1 MTDSVATYC
10 VHATEGAQPG
20 NDAHRQIATCA
31 TLNAARRTALEI
43 YGAKPF
49 TPPIDFIADNI
60 WIQCPG
66 FSPLT
71 ADIRPLIVLR
81 GDVYNHP
88 DTINRARDAG
98 TLPNIYRRG
107 SHTGP
112 IYVDNVPCTTHLIV
126 QRLPTAW
133 RMSIE
138 YVAAYIPE
146 HGDIKRPIRH
156 GDITARVRV
165 MHPSA
170 NVPDNGDWNHIN
182 VIHANQYNHHQ
193 IRLRGGTETISL
205 RRQIIA
211 LLDSHP
217 ALTAEESAACIAD
230 VDSVFSTDITDI
242 LPKTYTID

>member
-10 VHATEGAQPG
+10 VHATEGVHSTNSVHG
-20 NDAHRQIATCA
+20 QITTCA
-31 TLNAARRTALEI
+31 TLHAARRTALEI
-43 YGAKPF
+43 CGAKPF

-66 FSPLT
+66 FSPLA

-112 IYVDNVPCTTHLIV
+112 IYVDNIACITHLIV
-126 QRLPTAW
+126 QRLPAAW

-138 YVAAYIPE
+138 YVASYIAE
-146 HGDIKRPIRH
+146 NGDITRPTRH

-165 MHPSA
+165 MHPNTRA
-170 NVPDNGDWNHIN
+170 PNNGDWDHIG
-182 VIHANQYNHHQ
+182 VIHANQYNHHH

-217 ALTAEESAACIAD
+217 ALTVEESAACIAD
-230 VDSVFSTDITDI
+230 VDSVFSADITNI
-242 LPKTYTID
+242 LPKTYTIS